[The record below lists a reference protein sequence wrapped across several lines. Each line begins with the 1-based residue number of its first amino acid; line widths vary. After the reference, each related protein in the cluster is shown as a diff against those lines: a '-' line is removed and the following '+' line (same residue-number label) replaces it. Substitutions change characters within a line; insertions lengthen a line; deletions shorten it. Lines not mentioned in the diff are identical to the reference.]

1 MNSPILTIVVPCYNE
16 ESVLQDTISQL
27 CGLVR
32 GLVEENIVSGQSKIL
47 LVDDGSKD
55 QTWKIIYKETINN
68 EFVRGLKL
76 SRNAGH
82 QNALLAGLFTAK
94 EASDCVISIDADL
107 QDDIQVIPEFIRKF
121 NEGCEIVYG
130 VRQKRDL
137 DSFFKR
143 TSATGFYKL
152 MNKMGVNLVYN
163 HADFRLMSKRAIAG
177 VGTI

>member
-1 MNSPILTIVVPCYNE
+1 M
-16 ESVLQDTISQL
+16 
-27 CGLVR
+27 
-32 GLVEENIVSGQSKIL
+32 
-47 LVDDGSKD
+47 
-55 QTWKIIYKETINN
+55 
-68 EFVRGLKL
+68 
-76 SRNAGH
+76 
-82 QNALLAGLFTAK
+82 
-94 EASDCVISIDADL
+94 ISIDADL

-163 HADFRLMSKRAIAG
+163 HADFRLMSKRDDHG
-177 VGTI
+177 VGTL